1 MYSGSVATWVS
12 GSTVP
17 ATQRRGW
24 MGQLWTAINTTT
36 AQPDVDSA
44 DWQLDTPVRVSG
56 VSLLQIPD
64 PKDFLK
70 TKVTGVTFIATHISR
85 PPEVR
90 VTGITVMKYRSPSF
104 VIISED

>member
-1 MYSGSVATWVS
+1 MYSGSIAKWAS

-17 ATQRRGW
+17 ATQRRWW

-36 AQPDVDSA
+36 AQPDPDSA

-90 VTGITVMKYRSPSF
+90 VTGITVTQYRPSPA
-104 VIISED
+104 II